1 VEFLLS
7 TVRQQPGMIFAVQS
21 VRAQT
26 KQKGQADVA
35 WKMSKT
41 SQPNRVLVID
51 DNRDAADSLA
61 ILLRFWGYEARAAY
75 SGPEG
80 LEAARA
86 FRPSCILSDIGLPGM
101 DGYHLAEALRQDESL
116 SKTPLIALTAY
127 AEPDKA
133 KKAGFDEHFVKPA
146 DLLALQDLLKK
157 FVIMDTRLE
166 QAEEM
171 VQKQGEV
178 IAEAKDVMKE
188 VKEDVKEIKEGL
200 QEVKKDIKSV
210 QEDVKQIKEDLRD

>member
-1 VEFLLS
+1 VC
-7 TVRQQPGMIFAVQS
+7 QQRGKIFAIHGGERRTKPKG
-21 VRAQT
+21 RA
-26 KQKGQADVA
+26 DFA
-35 WKMSKT
+35 WKMSET
-41 SQPNRVLVID
+41 SPPNRILVID

-61 ILLRFWGYEARAAY
+61 ILLRFWGYEVRAAY

-86 FRPSCILSDIGLPGM
+86 FKPSCILSDIGLPGM

-116 SKTPLIALTAY
+116 SKTPLIALSAY

-157 FVIMDTRLE
+157 LVIMDSRLE
-166 QAEEM
+166 EAEEM

-178 IAEAKDVMKE
+178 IGEAKDVMKE
-188 VKEDVKEIKEGL
+188 VKENVKEIKEGL
-200 QEVKKDIKSV
+200 QEVKKDIKAV